1 MMFPSYLNVI
11 TLDNCESTNTYL
23 KSQYQFLK
31 ELSPILITSSQ
42 QTAGRGRDTRT
53 WISTRGKGLYSTF
66 GFQLN
71 STDNVHLLP
80 LTIGISVIKTL
91 YTLCNITGT
100 LKWPNDILFN
110 KKKLA
115 GILIENIFSQ
125 NEIFCIAGIGINLNH
140 TMMDFPPQLEH
151 KAISL
156 KMITGRERDYRAD
169 EINPALAETV
179 FQWIEKMKIDSDEII
194 DNANHYAEFMI
205 SEPITFHQPT
215 TQKLMK
221 GIFKGIHQS
230 GGAVIELENGDSTI
244 YYSGEIV

>member
-1 MMFPSYLNVI
+1 MYPSFLKVI

-23 KSQYQFLK
+23 KSQYQILK
-31 ELSPILITSSQ
+31 EFSPVLVTSNQ

-53 WISTRGKGLYSTF
+53 WVSSRGKGLYSTF
-66 GFQLN
+66 GFRLN

-80 LTIGISVIKTL
+80 LTVGISVIKTL
-91 YTLCNITGT
+91 HTLCDITGT

-110 KKKLA
+110 RKKLA

-140 TMMDFPPQLEH
+140 TTLDFPPHLEH

-169 EINPALAETV
+169 EFNPTLAEII
-179 FQWIEKMKIDSDEII
+179 FQWIEKMKIDSDQII
-194 DNANHYAEFMI
+194 DIANHYVRFMI
-205 SEPITFHQPT
+205 SESITFHQST
-215 TQKLMK
+215 TQEMMK
-221 GIFKGIHQS
+221 GIFKGIHRS